1 MSSAAVSA
9 PPAATSSAW
18 LVPLAGP
25 PIEPLELPCTPGGV
39 TLGRHEACDVRLPAD
54 ADTVSRQHARLSC
67 HAGEWRLA
75 DLRSRWGTYLNGVKV
90 EPGGPE
96 MPLSEGDLLRITPW
110 TFSFSMQ
117 GAVRRGLRTADDAD
131 QLQTMVRAVGDE
143 AAQPLAED
151 MLTLLLESAAAVHA
165 AADERALA
173 ELVLDAAT
181 RGTGLPNAALLRP
194 LDAAG
199 TVDVVAVRREADQ
212 EGSAIFSRSLLAA
225 ASTGTVAEL
234 SGVRDGE
241 NISSSIVQMKIETAL
256 CVPLMLGQTV
266 AAYLYL
272 DSRSG
277 GRGGGDTQRRLR
289 PNAAAFCTALGRM
302 ASLALSN
309 LKRIDIERR
318 QAMIESE
325 LSAAAAAQRW
335 ILPKRQSILSGFTV
349 TGESRPGAYVGG
361 DFFDL
366 IVLSDTK
373 LAVALGDV
381 TGHGIAASVLMTAAQ
396 GFLHAALQEHA
407 DAARAVTDLNRFI
420 NPRRSDDKFVTAW
433 VAVFDS
439 AARTISYVDA
449 GHGYALML
457 NPDGT
462 TDSLDEGDGLP
473 IGIVADAEYMS
484 VTRPL
489 DPGGRAL
496 VISDGLVEQYG
507 MVHHADDSTTKEQFD
522 IDGIQ
527 RVIAAALREG
537 DLVTALFDAVV
548 NHAGTSTLQ
557 DDATAV
563 LVTW

>member
-1 MSSAAVSA
+1 
-9 PPAATSSAW
+9 
-18 LVPLAGP
+18 
-25 PIEPLELPCTPGGV
+25 
-39 TLGRHEACDVRLPAD
+39 
-54 ADTVSRQHARLSC
+54 
-67 HAGEWRLA
+67 
-75 DLRSRWGTYLNGVKV
+75 
-90 EPGGPE
+90 
-96 MPLSEGDLLRITPW
+96 
-110 TFSFSMQ
+110 
-117 GAVRRGLRTADDAD
+117 
-131 QLQTMVRAVGDE
+131 MVRAVGPE
-143 AAQPLAED
+143 TGAPLAED
-151 MLTLLLESAAAVHA
+151 MLTLLLESAAAVHS

-181 RGTGLPNAALLRP
+181 RGTGLPNAAMLRP

-199 TVDVVAVRREADQ
+199 TVEVIAARRDPAD

-225 ASTGTVAEL
+225 ASTGVVAEL
-234 SGVRDGE
+234 SGARDAGDE
-241 NISSSIVQMKIETAL
+241 NIASSIVQMKIDAAL

-277 GRGGGDTQRRLR
+277 SRPSHRRLR

-309 LKRIDIERR
+309 LKRIDMERR
-318 QAMIESE
+318 QVKMEAE

-335 ILPKRQSILSGFTV
+335 ILPKRESALSGFTV

-407 DAARAVTDLNRFI
+407 DAARAVADLNRFV

-439 AARTISYVDA
+439 EANTISYVDA

-457 NPDGT
+457 DPGGGT
-462 TDSLDEGDGLP
+462 TMLAEGDGLP
-473 IGIVADAEYMS
+473 IGLFADAEYKT
-484 VTRPL
+484 VTKPL
-489 DPGGRAL
+489 APGGRAV

-507 MVHHADDSTTKEQFD
+507 PVHRDDGTTANEQFHVANVA
-522 IDGIQ
+522 
-527 RVIAAALREG
+527 RVLSETPPDA
-537 DLVTALFDAVV
+537 DPVTALFDAVV
-548 NHAGTSTLQ
+548 KHAATPHLQ

-563 LVTW
+563 LVKW

>member
-1 MSSAAVSA
+1 MLGVSATAAV
-9 PPAATSSAW
+9 PAW

-25 PIEPLELPCTPGGV
+25 PIAPVELRPKPGGL
-39 TLGRHEACDVRLPAD
+39 TLGRHEGCDVRLPAD
-54 ADTVSRQHARLSC
+54 ADKVSRQHARLSFNS
-67 HAGEWRLA
+67 GVWRLA
-75 DLRSRWGTYLNGVKV
+75 DLHSRWGTYLNGVKV
-90 EPGGPE
+90 DPAGAE
-96 MPLSEGDLLRITPW
+96 MALSDGDFIRINPW
-110 TFSFSMQ
+110 TFSFSTIGPAPRGMQ
-117 GAVRRGLRTADDAD
+117 TTDDAE
-131 QLQTMVRAVGDE
+131 QTKTMVRSVGADAAV
-143 AAQPLAED
+143 PLAED
-151 MLTLLLESAAAVHA
+151 LLTLLLESAAAVHA
-165 AADERALA
+165 ALDEKTLS
-173 ELVLDAAT
+173 EIVLDAAT

-199 TVDVVAVRREADQ
+199 TVEVIAVRGDAETQGGKSA
-212 EGSAIFSRSLLAA
+212 AIFSRSLLAA

-234 SGVRDGE
+234 SGLRSEPDV
-241 NISSSIVQMKIETAL
+241 SSSIVQMKIDTAL
-256 CVPLMLGQTV
+256 CVPLMLGQAV

-272 DSRSG
+272 DSRTTL
-277 GRGGGDTQRRLR
+277 RLPARRLR

-335 ILPKRQSILSGFTV
+335 ILPKRQSVLSGFTV

-439 AARTISYVDA
+439 VARTISYVDA

-457 NPDGT
+457 NPDNT
-462 TDSLDEGDGLP
+462 TRSLDEGDGLP
-473 IGIVADAEYMS
+473 IGIVADAEYAS
-484 VTRPL
+484 VTCPL

-507 MVHHADDSTTKEQFD
+507 LVPQADETGTKEQFD
-522 IDGIQ
+522 IDGIA
-527 RVIAAALREG
+527 RVIAAASRER

-548 NHAGTSTLQ
+548 KHAGTSTLQ

-563 LVTW
+563 LVVW